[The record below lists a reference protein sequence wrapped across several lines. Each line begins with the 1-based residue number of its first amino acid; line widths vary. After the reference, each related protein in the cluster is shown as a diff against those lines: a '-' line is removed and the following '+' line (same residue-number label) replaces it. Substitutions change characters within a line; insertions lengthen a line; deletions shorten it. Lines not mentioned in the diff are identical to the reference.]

1 MDREGIQ
8 SSIREWPVSE
18 RPRERFFSLG
28 PSALSNAELMAIL
41 LSSGSQGRTAIDV
54 ARNLLANFKGLR
66 DLASSDVAE
75 IMRVQGIGEVKALKI
90 LSALELGR
98 RMSRERGADRIRLG
112 TPAEVYRY
120 LAPVLQDL
128 KVEVFKVL
136 LVNTRNDLLGELL
149 IARGG
154 PSSSLVH
161 PGEVFRQA
169 ILKSASGVILVH
181 NHPSGDPSP
190 SLEDRDLT
198 KRLRKAGT
206 LLGVMVQDHVIIGD
220 QRYTSFL
227 ECGLMGGD

>member
-8 SSIREWPVSE
+8 SSIREWPVCE

-41 LSSGSQGRTAIDV
+41 LSSGSHGRTAIDV
-54 ARNLLANFKGLR
+54 ARDLFSHFKGLR
-66 DLASSDVAE
+66 NLASSEVTE
-75 IMRVQGIGEVKALKI
+75 LVKVQGIGEIKAVKI

-98 RMSRERGADRIRLG
+98 RMSRERGTERIKLG
-112 TPAEVYRY
+112 TPAEVYKF

-136 LVNTRNDLLGELL
+136 MVNTRNDLLGELL

-198 KRLRKAGT
+198 TRLRKAGT

-220 QRYTSFL
+220 HRYTSFL
-227 ECGLMGGD
+227 ECGLMGKE

>member
-8 SSIREWPVSE
+8 SSIREWPVCE

-41 LSSGSQGRTAIDV
+41 LSSGSHGRTAIDV
-54 ARNLLANFKGLR
+54 ARDLFSHFKGLR
-66 DLASSDVAE
+66 NLASSEVTE
-75 IMRVQGIGEVKALKI
+75 LVRVQGIGEIKAVKI

-98 RMSRERGADRIRLG
+98 RMSRERGTERIKLG
-112 TPAEVYRY
+112 TPAEVYKF

-136 LVNTRNDLLGELL
+136 MVNTRNDLLGELL

-198 KRLRKAGT
+198 TRLRKAGT

-220 QRYTSFL
+220 HRYTSFL
-227 ECGLMGGD
+227 ECGLMGKD